1 MLNTTG
7 SLQEGEMGMYLTA
20 FEPNYKSRG
29 KKKKRAERSFT
40 RDRKAK
46 ELNLKQKNK
55 NRMSSVS
62 LSQWVCR
69 AGEHRQD

>member
-20 FEPNYKSRG
+20 FEPNYKRQG
-29 KKKKRAERSFT
+29 EKKKRAERSFT